1 MRYAC
6 ADVLRAKAQL
16 RIHNIIKGDCMQQHI
31 FAEDAVNR
39 WRRRLLQG
47 AGAAAALAG
56 LVPARL
62 LAAGQAPQA
71 ILRGTEFDL
80 EIGPTP
86 VNFTGSPQVA
96 TAVNGQVPGPVLY
109 WREGDT
115 VTLRVTNRLPVTS
128 SIHWHGIVVPADM
141 DGVPGIS
148 FAGIPPG
155 QTFVYRF
162 PVKQSGTF
170 WYHSH
175 SEFQEQSGLSGSIVI
190 EPKNGERIK
199 ADREYV
205 VMLSDWVDGDPARV
219 FAKLKKMSD
228 FFNTNQP
235 TVGEFVSDV
244 RKNGM
249 KGALEKRKM
258 WNQMRM
264 LPTDFSD
271 VTASRNLGVRVAYL
285 VNGTPSERNWTGLF
299 KPGEKVRLR
308 FINGS
313 ATTIFDVRIPGL
325 KLTVIAAD
333 GQDVEPVAVDEFRIS
348 VAETYDVLVE
358 PSDDQAYTI
367 FAQSIGRSGF
377 VRATLA
383 PRMGMSAPVPE
394 MDAQQWL
401 GMQDM
406 MGAMAMPGMDGM
418 AGMGPMQGKGQM
430 QGMGNMQGMTHSTP
444 GQGKDAKAPHDMQSM
459 EGMHDM
465 QSMQGM
471 QGMEGMA
478 HNAMPEGQMQM
489 PMQGQ
494 MQHGGQAQNHPMPM
508 AQGMSPKVTHARTE
522 YGPGVDMHVDTPR
535 TNLDDPGVNLRD
547 NGRRVLTYA
556 DLHTIGGPIDK
567 REPTREIELHLTG
580 NMERFMW
587 SFDGQKFSESKPI
600 HFRQGERLRIVLVND
615 TMMNHPIHLHG
626 MWSELESPTG
636 EFLVRKHTINVQPAQ
651 RVTYRVTADAPG
663 HWAYHCHLL
672 YHMEAGMFREV
683 VVS

>member
-1 MRYAC
+1 
-6 ADVLRAKAQL
+6 
-16 RIHNIIKGDCMQQHI
+16 MQQRV
-31 FAEDAVNR
+31 FEESAVNR

-47 AGAAAALAG
+47 AGAAALAG

-62 LAAGQAPQA
+62 LAAGQSAQP
-71 ILRGTEFDL
+71 ISRGTEFDL
-80 EIGPTP
+80 EIVPAP
-86 VNFTGSPQVA
+86 VNFTGAPQVA

-128 SIHWHGIVVPADM
+128 SIHWHGILVPAEM

-148 FAGIPPG
+148 FTGIPPG
-155 QTFVYRF
+155 QTFTYRF
-162 PVKQSGTF
+162 QVKQSGTY

-175 SEFQEQSGLSGSIVI
+175 SEFQEQSGLAGSIVI
-190 EPKNGERIK
+190 EPKNGERVK
-199 ADREYV
+199 ADRDYV
-205 VMLSDWVDGDPARV
+205 VMLSDWVDGDPAKV

-235 TVGEFVSDV
+235 TVGQFLSDV
-244 RKNGM
+244 RKNGL
-249 KGALEKRKM
+249 GAALDKRKM

-271 VTASRNLGVRVAYL
+271 VTASRNLGVRMAYL
-285 VNGTPSERNWTGLF
+285 INGTPADRNWTGLF
-299 KPGEKVRLR
+299 RPGEKVRLR

-325 KLTVIAAD
+325 KMTVIAAD
-333 GQDVEPVAVDEFRIS
+333 GQDVEPVPVDEFRIS

-358 PSDDQAYTI
+358 PTGDQAYTI

-383 PRMGMSAPVPE
+383 PRNGMSAPVPD
-394 MDAQQWL
+394 MDPPQWL
-401 GMQDM
+401 AMQDM
-406 MGAMAMPGMDGM
+406 MGAMAMGSMGGMSGM
-418 AGMGPMQGKGQM
+418 HQASGKEG
-430 QGMGNMQGMTHSTP
+430 
-444 GQGKDAKAPHDMQSM
+444 KAPHDMHSM

-465 QSMQGM
+465 PGM
-471 QGMEGMA
+471 SHGGMSEG
-478 HNAMPEGQMQM
+478 HGQMQM
-489 PMQGQ
+489 PMP
-494 MQHGGQAQNHPMPM
+494 MQHAGHGGGHTMPM
-508 AQGMSPKVTHARTE
+508 AQGTPPKVTHARTE
-522 YGPGVDMHVDTPR
+522 YGPGVDMHVDMPR
-535 TNLDDPGVNLRD
+535 TNLDDPGVNLRN

-556 DLHTIGGPIDK
+556 DLHTIGGPVDD

-587 SFDGQKFSESKPI
+587 SFDGQKFSESKPV
-600 HFRQGERLRIVLVND
+600 HFRHGERLRIVLVND

-626 MWSELESPTG
+626 MWSELESASG